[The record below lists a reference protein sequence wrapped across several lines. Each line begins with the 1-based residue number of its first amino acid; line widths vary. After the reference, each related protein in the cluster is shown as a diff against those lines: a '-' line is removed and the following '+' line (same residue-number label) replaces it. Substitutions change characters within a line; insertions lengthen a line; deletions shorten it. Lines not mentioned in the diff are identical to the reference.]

1 MCINQRLLNSLEG
14 CPFPK
19 QAGLP
24 GTTLWCEAPGWAD
37 GKQARPT
44 WVQPM
49 PSSPG
54 SANLPDS
61 WADDRVPWAFST
73 HPLSPRETREL
84 LIDSNTGR
92 HEQGLGKRPARK
104 PFEDGG
110 HQATRSTVGP
120 VPSKS
125 PMGKDMPGFL
135 SSVAAP
141 GLRTSRPAG
150 TWLA

>member
-14 CPFPK
+14 CPSPK
-19 QAGLP
+19 QAGFP
-24 GTTLWCEAPGWAD
+24 GTTLWCEGPGWPD

-44 WVQPM
+44 WVQPT

-61 WADDRVPWAFST
+61 WADDTVPWAFSHT
-73 HPLSPRETREL
+73 PLVSHGNKGI
-84 LIDSNTGR
+84 IDSSAGR
-92 HEQGLGKRPARK
+92 HEQELGKCPARK
-104 PFEDGG
+104 PFEDRG
-110 HQATRSTVGP
+110 HQATRSAAGP
-120 VPSKS
+120 VPSKR

-141 GLRTSRPAG
+141 GLRTSRPAV

>member
-1 MCINQRLLNSLEG
+1 MYINQRLLNSLEG

-37 GKQARPT
+37 GKQARHT

-73 HPLSPRETREL
+73 HPLPPRETREL
-84 LIDSNTGR
+84 LIQALVGMSRGWANAQHVNPLKMEGTRQPGAPR
-92 HEQGLGKRPARK
+92 ALCPA
-104 PFEDGG
+104 
-110 HQATRSTVGP
+110 T
-120 VPSKS
+120 
-125 PMGKDMPGFL
+125 
-135 SSVAAP
+135 AP
-141 GLRTSRPAG
+141 
-150 TWLA
+150 